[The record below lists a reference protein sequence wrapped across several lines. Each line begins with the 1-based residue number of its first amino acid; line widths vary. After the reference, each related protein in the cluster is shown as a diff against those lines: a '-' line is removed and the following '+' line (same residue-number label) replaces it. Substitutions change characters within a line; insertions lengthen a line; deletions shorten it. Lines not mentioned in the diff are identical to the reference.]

1 MFPHVETCLPE
12 LMPFIAPL
20 AEDYNTGRLNSW
32 PEIAEPVRGF
42 FTPEMV
48 SRVDALIPG
57 WREMAADGNGT
68 TLIHVTAVL
77 TALMCYPEYQKA
89 SPEQQA
95 MLKWAVLFHDLAKRI
110 ESGKRDHIHGFRSA
124 ALAGKA
130 LPKLGFAVSRNGSS
144 LEDWVSRTAAAI
156 TPYQGTDIQDNR
168 QLPEIVGGIER
179 LFGRNAPAALIVKTV
194 LFHMSVNVLHEWPQ
208 MAPLTDGEIR
218 QYMDANILPLLEI
231 MMVVDND
238 AWAFFDA
245 ATKQRHREET
255 LAAFAR
261 IRQKLAHTGIVPNNQ

>member
-1 MFPHVETCLPE
+1 MFPQVETCLPE
-12 LMPFIAPL
+12 LMPFIATL
-20 AEDYNTGRLNSW
+20 AEDYDKGRLNSW
-32 PEIAEPVRGF
+32 SEMAERVRYF
-42 FTPEMV
+42 FSPEMV
-48 SRVDALIPG
+48 SRVDAVITG
-57 WREMAADGNGT
+57 WRDMAADGNGT

-77 TALMCYPEYQKA
+77 TALVCYHDFQVA
-89 SPEQQA
+89 TPEQQA

-130 LPKLGFAVSRNGSS
+130 LPKLGFAVSSNESD
-144 LEDWVSRTAAAI
+144 LEDWVSRTMAAI

-168 QLPEIVGGIER
+168 QLPEIVDGIER
-179 LFGRNAPAALIVKTV
+179 VFGRNTPAGLIVKTV
-194 LFHMSVNVLHEWPQ
+194 LFHMSVDVLHEWPQ
-208 MAPLTDGEIR
+208 IAPLTDGEIR
-218 QYMDANILPLLEI
+218 QYIDASLLPLLEI

-245 ATKQRHREET
+245 AIRQRHQEET

-261 IRQKLAHTGIVPNNQ
+261 IRQMFAHAGIVPNNQ